1 MDNISTNKL
10 VIAVIANVI
19 LGVICGLYLPDLM
32 LALSFV
38 GQIYVKILQIIFIPL
53 VAAAIITAVSSYTDG
68 RQRGRAVL
76 ATLSFFA
83 ATSIVAIIIGLVT
96 VSIFQPGAGVSTG
109 AAFIPEEIASI
120 PISQTLGFFEELI
133 PFNMVKAVMMGK
145 FLGWIIALIVVA
157 SVLGGLGRNAAP
169 VTRFFETIF
178 MIAQKLLHYL
188 IMATPFA
195 MFFIVGAVVARNSG
209 YLPELG
215 GSLLKLSLTLMTAF
229 LVHALI
235 VIPLLLKF
243 FGGRSP
249 IEYFKNIF
257 PALTT
262 AFATASPTAALAVT
276 YENSLERNNIDSRS
290 AALVL
295 PLGTSLNVDGRA
307 MYVVISAMFIAQVYN
322 VELGLAGT
330 LYLAAAVFLF
340 SLGTATVPFAGMMTL
355 ALVFDATGFPNAA
368 YAGIGLIFAVDWFWG
383 RKFAALDVWSDT
395 AVAAAVEEVSSTA
408 IFQKKSPGP
417 RRTGSERSR
426 RPFGDSRTDS
436 RRDDRKRDDYR
447 QDSRQPERTRKPLVK
462 ADARTADRGRLRRP
476 AAPSPFELKAER
488 SRAFDP
494 ETAKARDR
502 APFEAAQRDEISSS
516 ESARKMREKVSYA
529 PKDKKDKKETTPRQ
543 IAPLKSEV
551 SDSDEI
557 ISAPTSAVAAPPLIR
572 ELTPEVKE
580 ALPETISAADETQ
593 PVKIA
598 PPEKTEAV
606 EETPAT
612 EAAAI
617 EETETVEKAAPV
629 KKTRTRKTAA
639 VKKTR
644 TRKTAA
650 AKKPKKE
657 EIKEPPPEPVEETV
671 PEPVPIIDV
680 EPKESEASEAV
691 AEPVVTEPEVKEPV
705 AAEPEKPDLFGR
717 TSHLKGPRRKSG
729 SAAPPSTTEPDF
741 TTENQEFGRKS
752 RKKSPK

>member
-19 LGVICGLYLPDLM
+19 LGVICGLYLPAVM

-38 GQIYVKILQIIFIPL
+38 GQIYVNILQIIFIPL

-83 ATSIVAIIIGLVT
+83 ATSIVAITIGLVT

-109 AAFIPEEIASI
+109 AAFIPDEIASV
-120 PISQTLGFFEELI
+120 PISQTLGFFEEII
-133 PFNMVKAVMMGK
+133 PLNIVKAVMMGK
-145 FLGWIIALIVVA
+145 FLGWMIALIVVA

-169 VTRFFETIF
+169 VTKFFETIN
-178 MIAQKLLHYL
+178 MIVQKLLHYL
-188 IMATPFA
+188 IMVTPFA
-195 MFFIVGAVVARNSG
+195 IFFIVGAVVARNSG

-249 IEYFKNIF
+249 IDYFKNIL

-276 YENSLERNNIDSRS
+276 YENSLNRNKLDSRS

-307 MYVVISAMFIAQVYN
+307 MYVVISAMFIAQAYGL
-322 VELGLAGT
+322 ELGIGGT
-330 LYLAAAVFLF
+330 LYLAAVVFLF

-355 ALVFDATGFPNAA
+355 ALVFDAAGFPNAA
-368 YAGIGLIFAVDWFWG
+368 YAGIGLIFVVDWFWG
-383 RKFAALDVWSDT
+383 RNFAALDVWSDT
-395 AVAAAVEEVSSTA
+395 AVAATVEEVTSTA
-408 IFQKKSPGP
+408 VFQKKSEKS
-417 RRTGSERSR
+417 RRTEAERARRPLGDSWPASR
-426 RPFGDSRTDS
+426 REK
-436 RRDDRKRDDYR
+436 RKRE
-447 QDSRQPERTRKPLVK
+447 DSHRDIRAPQPERKEFVK
-462 ADARTADRGRLRRP
+462 SDLRTTGRGRTRRP
-476 AAPSPFELKAER
+476 AAPSPFELKPER
-488 SRAFDP
+488 SKSFDL
-494 ETAKARDR
+494 ETADARDR
-502 APFEAAQRDEISSS
+502 APFEIVQKDEVSSS
-516 ESARKMREKVSYA
+516 ESARKMREKMSYGT
-529 PKDKKDKKETTPRQ
+529 KDKKDKKKVPPKKK
-543 IAPLKSEV
+543 APLKAEV
-551 SDSDEI
+551 SDSSEI
-557 ISAPTSAVAAPPLIR
+557 ISAPTAAVAAPPLIR

-580 ALPETISAADETQ
+580 APPEKIAVVDETQ
-593 PVKIA
+593 SEKATPPDKI
-598 PPEKTEAV
+598 ETV
-606 EETPAT
+606 DETP
-612 EAAAI
+612 
-617 EETETVEKAAPV
+617 PV

-644 TRKTAA
+644 TRKATAV
-650 AKKPKKE
+650 KKAE
-657 EIKEPPPEPVEETV
+657 AGEITESLPEPVI
-671 PEPVPIIDV
+671 EPAI
-680 EPKESEASEAV
+680 EAAPKETEVSEAA

-705 AAEPEKPDLFGR
+705 EAELEKPDLFGR

-729 SAAPPSTTEPDF
+729 SATSPVADEPEF
-741 TTENQEFGRKS
+741 STENQQFGRKS

>member
-10 VIAVIANVI
+10 VIAVIANLI
-19 LGVICGLYLPDLM
+19 LGVICGLYLPGVM

-83 ATSIVAIIIGLVT
+83 ATSIIAIIIGLVT

-109 AAFIPEEIASI
+109 AAFIPEEIASVAI
-120 PISQTLGFFEELI
+120 TSTLGIRVLT
-133 PFNMVKAVMMGK
+133 MGGV
-145 FLGWIIALIVVA
+145 LGWIIALIVVA

-169 VTRFFETIF
+169 VTKFFETIH
-178 MIAQKLLHYL
+178 MIVQKLLHYL

-195 MFFIVGAVVARNSG
+195 IFFIVGAVVARNSG

-249 IEYFKNIF
+249 IDYFKNIF

-276 YENSLERNNIDSRS
+276 YENSLDRNKLDSRS

-307 MYVVISAMFIAQVYN
+307 MYVVICAIFVAQAYSI
-322 VELGLAGT
+322 ELSFVSII
-330 LYLAAAVFLF
+330 YLAAVVFLF
-340 SLGTATVPFAGMMTL
+340 SLGTATVPFAGMITL
-355 ALVFDATGFPNAA
+355 AIVFDTFGFPSSA
-368 YAGIGLIFAVDWFWG
+368 YGGIGIIFAIDWFWG
-383 RKFAALDVWSDT
+383 RNFAALDVWSDT
-395 AVAAAVEEVSSTA
+395 VVAATVEEVTSTA
-408 IFQKKSPGP
+408 IFQKKPQRAS
-417 RRTGSERSR
+417 RAESERAR
-426 RPFGDSRTDS
+426 RPLGDSRPDPG
-436 RRDDRKRDDYR
+436 RDDRKRDDFR
-447 QDSRQPERTRKPLVK
+447 RDSRIPERTRKPFVK
-462 ADARTADRGRLRRP
+462 SDLKIAGRDRPRRP
-476 AAPSPFELKAER
+476 AAASPFELKPER
-488 SRAFDP
+488 SKSFDP

-502 APFEAAQRDEISSS
+502 APFEIAHKDEVSSS
-516 ESARKMREKVSYA
+516 ESARKMREKISYG
-529 PKDKKDKKETTPRQ
+529 PKDKKDKKEVTPGKK
-543 IAPLKSEV
+543 APLKAEV

-557 ISAPTSAVAAPPLIR
+557 ISAPTSAVTAPPLIR
-572 ELTPEVKE
+572 ELTPAVKE
-580 ALPETISAADETQ
+580 ALPEEIVAINETPQ
-593 PVKIA
+593 AKET
-598 PPEKTEAV
+598 PPEKIEAID
-606 EETPAT
+606 ETP
-612 EAAAI
+612 
-617 EETETVEKAAPV
+617 PV

-644 TRKTAA
+644 TRKTTAVKKTKA
-650 AKKPKKE
+650 AKIAESQPE
-657 EIKEPPPEPVEETV
+657 AASEPVSV
-671 PEPVPIIDV
+671 PVV
-680 EPKESEASEAV
+680 EVELKAPDDSKAV
-691 AEPVVTEPEVKEPV
+691 AEPKVEKSEVKEPV
-705 AAEPEKPDLFGR
+705 EAELEKPDLFGR

-729 SAAPPSTTEPDF
+729 SATPPSTDEPEF
-741 TTENQEFGRKS
+741 STENQQFGRKS
-752 RKKSPK
+752 RKKSSK

>member
-19 LGVICGLYLPDLM
+19 LGVICGLYLPGLM

-38 GQIYVKILQIIFIPL
+38 GQIYVNILQIIFIPL
-53 VAAAIITAVSSYTDG
+53 VAAAIISAVSAYTDG
-68 RQRGRAVL
+68 RQRGRAIL

-133 PFNMVKAVMMGK
+133 PLNMVKAVMMGK

-169 VTRFFETIF
+169 VTKFFETIY

-188 IMATPFA
+188 IIATPFA
-195 MFFIVGAVVARNSG
+195 IFFIVGAVVARNSG

-257 PALTT
+257 PALAT
-262 AFATASPTAALAVT
+262 AFATASPTAALAIT

-355 ALVFDATGFPNAA
+355 ALVFDAAGFPNAA

-417 RRTGSERSR
+417 RRTESERSR

-447 QDSRQPERTRKPLVK
+447 RDSRQPERTRKPLVK
-462 ADARTADRGRLRRP
+462 ADAPTADRGRLRRP

-488 SRAFDP
+488 SRSFDP

-502 APFEAAQRDEISSS
+502 APFEAAQRDEVSTS
-516 ESARKMREKVSYA
+516 ESARQMREKISYA
-529 PKDKKDKKETTPRQ
+529 PKDKKEKSEISSRRKAPIKE
-543 IAPLKSEV
+543 EV
-551 SDSDEI
+551 SDSGEI

-580 ALPETISAADETQ
+580 ALPETKSTADETQ

-606 EETPAT
+606 EETPAA

-617 EETETVEKAAPV
+617 EETETVEEAAPV

-650 AKKPKKE
+650 AKKPKEDEVKE
-657 EIKEPPPEPVEETV
+657 SPAEPVS
-671 PEPVPIIDV
+671 EPATESVSEV
-680 EPKESEASEAV
+680 EPKESEASETV
-691 AEPVVTEPEVKEPV
+691 AKTVVTEPEVKEQV
-705 AAEPEKPDLFGR
+705 ASAPEKPDLFGR
-717 TSHLKGPRRKSG
+717 SSHLKGPRRKSG
-729 SAAPPSTTEPDF
+729 GTAPPSTTEPDF

>member
-10 VIAVIANVI
+10 VIAVIANVV
-19 LGVICGLYLPDLM
+19 LGVICGLYLPSVM

-38 GQIYVKILQIIFIPL
+38 GQIYVNILQIIFIPL

-83 ATSIVAIIIGLVT
+83 ATSIIAITIGLVT
-96 VSIFQPGAGVSTG
+96 VSIFQPGAGISTG
-109 AAFIPEEIASI
+109 AAFIPDEIASV
-120 PISQTLGFFEELI
+120 PISQTLGFFEEIVPL
-133 PFNMVKAVMMGK
+133 NMVKAVMMGK
-145 FLGWIIALIVVA
+145 FLGWMIALIVIA

-169 VTRFFETIF
+169 VTKFFETIF
-178 MIAQKLLHYL
+178 LIVQKLLHYL
-188 IMATPFA
+188 IMVTPFA
-195 MFFIVGAVVARNSG
+195 IFFIVGAVVARNSG

-249 IEYFKNIF
+249 IEYFKNII

-262 AFATASPTAALAVT
+262 AFATSSPTAALAVT
-276 YENSLERNNIDSRS
+276 YENSLDRNKLDSRS

-307 MYVVISAMFIAQVYN
+307 MYVVISAMFIAQAYGL
-322 VELGLAGT
+322 ELGLAGT

-355 ALVFDATGFPNAA
+355 ALVFDAAGFPNAA
-368 YAGIGLIFAVDWFWG
+368 YAGIGLIFVVDWFWG
-383 RKFAALDVWSDT
+383 RNFAALDVWSDT
-395 AVAAAVEEVSSTA
+395 AVAATVEEVTSTA
-408 IFQKKSPGP
+408 IFQKKPQKL
-417 RRTGSERSR
+417 RKTEIERAR
-426 RPFGDSRTDS
+426 RPFGDSRPDPG
-436 RRDDRKRDDYR
+436 RDDRKRDDFR
-447 QDSRQPERTRKPLVK
+447 RDSRSPERTRKHFVK
-462 ADARTADRGRLRRP
+462 SDQQTAGRGRSRRP
-476 AAPSPFELKAER
+476 AAASPFELKPER
-488 SRAFDP
+488 SRSFDP

-502 APFEAAQRDEISSS
+502 APFEIAHKEEVSSS
-516 ESARKMREKVSYA
+516 ESARKMREKISYG
-529 PKDKKDKKETTPRQ
+529 PKDKKDKKEVTPGKK
-543 IAPLKSEV
+543 APLKAEV
-551 SDSDEI
+551 SDSIEI
-557 ISAPTSAVAAPPLIR
+557 ISAPKSAVTAPPLIR
-572 ELTPEVKE
+572 ELTPVVK
-580 ALPETISAADETQ
+580 D
-593 PVKIA
+593 A
-598 PPEKTEAV
+598 PPEEIVAIN
-606 EETPAT
+606 ETPSAKVSPPEKI
-612 EAAAI
+612 EAI
-617 EETETVEKAAPV
+617 DESPPV

-644 TRKTAA
+644 SRKTAA
-650 AKKPKKE
+650 VKKTKAAK
-657 EIKEPPPEPVEETV
+657 ITDSPPEAVNELV
-671 PEPVPIIDV
+671 PLSVIEV
-680 EPKESEASEAV
+680 EPKEPEVSKAV

-705 AAEPEKPDLFGR
+705 EAELEKPDLFGR

-729 SAAPPSTTEPDF
+729 SATSPVADEPEF
-741 TTENQEFGRKS
+741 PTENQQFGRKS